1 MISNSKIEKNEEKRF
16 QKAQNIR
23 SVIRYLQKFKNA
35 LVVIYL
41 DDEIISSPLFSSHM
55 SDVNILH
62 QAGIKVILVPGSRK
76 RIDQVLSNFNLK
88 SEFKNNIRITSE
100 EAMPQIKMAAFDIS
114 NIVMTSLAAH
124 QISATIGNWVRARAM
139 GIIDGIDYGSAGVI
153 DKLQTESIKAILD
166 DGIIPIFPCIGW
178 SLTGKPYNISSITLA
193 EEIAISLKADKLF
206 FLMNESEITSENFK
220 IPENV
225 GLSEGNDVPAMNLSE
240 LKTFLELNKSS
251 EKSSESQL
259 NQPKSKTEQTQQ
271 KTKEE
276 QKKTQQ
282 RIIQL
287 LKTAEFA
294 CKNGIAR
301 VHLVNGS
308 IDGALPC
315 EIFSDLGC
323 GTMIYSQNY
332 GDLRQMQ
339 REDIPAVLSLM
350 RPFIQK
356 KILLPRTEENL
367 LDSFGDF
374 IVYEID
380 GGIRACASLHVYTE
394 IQNLKTKR
402 QNENRLK
409 ENQPGETQQNES
421 QGEIAAVAVDE
432 SFSNLGIGPMLIE
445 NLLEKAK
452 TLKLKS
458 VFILTTQTSD
468 WFEKLGFKKDSVD
481 SLPAERKKIWSP
493 ERNSKVL
500 RIEL

>member
-1 MISNSKIEKNEEKRF
+1 MILNNVANEEKRF

-55 SDVNILH
+55 SDVKILH

-76 RIDQVLSNFNLK
+76 RIDQVLSSFNLK

-100 EAMPQIKMAAFDIS
+100 DAMPQIKMAAFDSS

-153 DKLQTESIKAILD
+153 DKLQTDSIKAILD

-178 SLTGKPYNISSITLA
+178 SLTGKPYNISSTILA

-206 FLMNESEITSENFK
+206 FLMNDSEITSENFE

-225 GLSEGNDVPAMNLSE
+225 GLSEDYEVPALNLSE
-240 LKTFLELNKSS
+240 LQEFLEINKNS
-251 EKSSESQL
+251 EHK
-259 NQPKSKTEQTQQ
+259 
-271 KTKEE
+271 
-276 QKKTQQ
+276 
-282 RIIQL
+282 RILQL
-287 LKTAEFA
+287 LKTAGNA
-294 CKNGIAR
+294 CENGVTR

-339 REDIPAVLSLM
+339 REDVSAVLGLM
-350 RPFIQK
+350 RPFMQK
-356 KILLPRTEENL
+356 KILLPRTEQNL
-367 LDSFGDF
+367 LDSFRDF

-380 GGIRACASLHVYTE
+380 GGIRACASLHIYD
-394 IQNLKTKR
+394 K
-402 QNENRLK
+402 
-409 ENQPGETQQNES
+409 S

-432 SFSNLGIGPMLIE
+432 TFSNLGIGPMLIE
-445 NLLEKAK
+445 NLLEKARS
-452 TLKLKS
+452 LKLKS

-468 WFEKLGFKKDSVD
+468 WFEKLGFQKDSVD
-481 SLPAERKKIWSP
+481 SLPEERKAKWSP

>member
-1 MISNSKIEKNEEKRF
+1 MNETNRS

-55 SDVNILH
+55 SDVKILH

-76 RIDQVLSNFNLK
+76 RIDQVLSSFNLK

-100 EAMPQIKMAAFDIS
+100 DAMPQIKMAAFDSS

-153 DKLQTESIKAILD
+153 DKIQTESIKAILD

-178 SLTGKPYNISSITLA
+178 SLTGKPYNISSTILA

-206 FLMNESEITSENFK
+206 FLMNDSEITSENFA

-225 GLSEGNDVPAMNLSE
+225 GLSEDYEVPALNLSE
-240 LKTFLELNKSS
+240 LQEFLEMNENS
-251 EKSSESQL
+251 EHK
-259 NQPKSKTEQTQQ
+259 
-271 KTKEE
+271 
-276 QKKTQQ
+276 
-282 RIIQL
+282 RILQL
-287 LKTAEFA
+287 LKTAGNA
-294 CKNGIAR
+294 CKNGVTR

-332 GDLRQMQ
+332 GELRQMK
-339 REDIPAVLSLM
+339 REDIPAVLDLM
-350 RPFIQK
+350 RPFMHR
-356 KILLPRTEENL
+356 KILLPRTDEMLMN
-367 LDSFGDF
+367 SFADF

-380 GGIRACASLHVYTE
+380 GGIRACASLHIYD
-394 IQNLKTKR
+394 KT
-402 QNENRLK
+402 
-409 ENQPGETQQNES
+409 

-432 SFSNLGIGPMLIE
+432 TFSNLGIGPMLIE
-445 NLLEKAK
+445 NLLEKARS
-452 TLKLKS
+452 LKMKS

-468 WFEKLGFKKDSVD
+468 WFENLGFKKDSVD
-481 SLPAERKKIWSP
+481 SLPEERKAKWSP

>member
-1 MISNSKIEKNEEKRF
+1 MILNNEANRS

-23 SVIRYLQKFKNA
+23 SVVRYLQKFKNA

-55 SDVNILH
+55 SDVSILH

-76 RIDQVLSNFNLK
+76 RIDQVLANFNLK

-100 EAMPQIKMAAFDIS
+100 EGMPQIKMAAFDIS

-178 SLTGKPYNISSITLA
+178 SLTGKPYNISSVTLA
-193 EEIAISLKADKLF
+193 EEIAIALKVDKLF
-206 FLMNESEITSENFK
+206 FLMNESEITNENFK

-225 GLSEGNDVPAMNLSE
+225 GLSEDNDVPAMNLSE
-240 LKTFLELNKSS
+240 LQQFLELNK
-251 EKSSESQL
+251 
-259 NQPKSKTEQTQQ
+259 NSKHE
-271 KTKEE
+271 
-276 QKKTQQ
+276 

-287 LKTAEFA
+287 LKTAEYA
-294 CKNGIAR
+294 CKNGVTR

-332 GDLRQMQ
+332 GTFRQMQ
-339 REDIPAVLSLM
+339 REDISAVLALM
-350 RPFIQK
+350 RPFMQK
-356 KILLPRTEENL
+356 KILLPRTEESL
-367 LDSFGDF
+367 LESFRDF

-380 GGIRACASLHVYTE
+380 GGIRACASLHVYD
-394 IQNLKTKR
+394 K
-402 QNENRLK
+402 
-409 ENQPGETQQNES
+409 NQA
-421 QGEIAAVAVDE
+421 EIAAVAVDE

-445 NLLEKAK
+445 KLLEKARN
-452 TLKLKS
+452 LKIKS

-481 SLPAERKKIWSP
+481 SLPAERKAIWTL

-500 RIEL
+500 RITL

>member
-1 MISNSKIEKNEEKRF
+1 
-16 QKAQNIR
+16 
-23 SVIRYLQKFKNA
+23 
-35 LVVIYL
+35 
-41 DDEIISSPLFSSHM
+41 
-55 SDVNILH
+55 
-62 QAGIKVILVPGSRK
+62 
-76 RIDQVLSNFNLK
+76 
-88 SEFKNNIRITSE
+88 
-100 EAMPQIKMAAFDIS
+100 
-114 NIVMTSLAAH
+114 
-124 QISATIGNWVRARAM
+124 
-139 GIIDGIDYGSAGVI
+139 
-153 DKLQTESIKAILD
+153 
-166 DGIIPIFPCIGW
+166 
-178 SLTGKPYNISSITLA
+178 
-193 EEIAISLKADKLF
+193 
-206 FLMNESEITSENFK
+206 MNESEITSENFK

-225 GLSEGNDVPAMNLSE
+225 GLSEDNDVPAMNLSE
-240 LKTFLELNKSS
+240 LKTFLELNKIPEKTS
-251 EKSSESQL
+251 ETQQ
-259 NQPKSKTEQTQQ
+259 NQPQIQTKQTQQ

-294 CKNGIAR
+294 CKNGVAR

-339 REDIPAVLSLM
+339 REDIPAVLGLM

-356 KILLPRTEENL
+356 KILLPRTEQTL
-367 LDSFGDF
+367 MDSFGDF

-380 GGIRACASLHVYTE
+380 GGIRACASLHVYSET
-394 IQNLKTKR
+394 QNLKPNR
-402 QNENRLK
+402 QNENRHK
-409 ENQPGETQQNES
+409 ETQPGETQKNES

-432 SFSNLGIGPMLIE
+432 AFSNLGIGPILIE
-445 NLLEKAK
+445 NLLEKARN
-452 TLKLKS
+452 LKLKS

-481 SLPAERKKIWSP
+481 SLPKERKKIWSP

-500 RIEL
+500 RIDCRA

>member
-1 MISNSKIEKNEEKRF
+1 MILNNVANEENRS

-76 RIDQVLSNFNLK
+76 RIDQVLSSFNLK

-225 GLSEGNDVPAMNLSE
+225 GLSEDNDVPAMNLSE
-240 LKTFLELNKSS
+240 LQEFLELNKSS
-251 EKSSESQL
+251 KHE
-259 NQPKSKTEQTQQ
+259 
-271 KTKEE
+271 
-276 QKKTQQ
+276 

-287 LKTAEFA
+287 LKTAEYA
-294 CKNGIAR
+294 CKNGVTR

-339 REDIPAVLSLM
+339 REDISAVLGLM

-356 KILLPRTEENL
+356 KILLPRTEQTL
-367 LDSFGDF
+367 MDSFSDF

-380 GGIRACASLHVYTE
+380 GGIRACASLHIYD
-394 IQNLKTKR
+394 K
-402 QNENRLK
+402 
-409 ENQPGETQQNES
+409 NQA
-421 QGEIAAVAVDE
+421 EIAAVAVDE
-432 SFSNLGIGPMLIE
+432 AFSNLGIGPMLIE
-445 NLLEKAK
+445 NLLEKARN
-452 TLKLKS
+452 LKLKS

-481 SLPAERKKIWSP
+481 SLPKERKKIWSP

-500 RIEL
+500 RIKL

>member
-1 MISNSKIEKNEEKRF
+1 MILNNVANEEKRF

-55 SDVNILH
+55 SDVKILH

-76 RIDQVLSNFNLK
+76 RIDQVLSSFNLK

-100 EAMPQIKMAAFDIS
+100 DAMPQIKMAAFDSS
-114 NIVMTSLAAH
+114 NIVMTRLAAH

-153 DKLQTESIKAILD
+153 DKLQTDSIKAILD

-178 SLTGKPYNISSITLA
+178 SLTGKPYNISSTILA

-206 FLMNESEITSENFK
+206 FLMNDSEITSENFE

-225 GLSEGNDVPAMNLSE
+225 GLSEDYEVPALNLSE
-240 LKTFLELNKSS
+240 LQEFLEINKNS
-251 EKSSESQL
+251 EHK
-259 NQPKSKTEQTQQ
+259 
-271 KTKEE
+271 
-276 QKKTQQ
+276 
-282 RIIQL
+282 RILQL
-287 LKTAEFA
+287 LKTAGNA
-294 CKNGIAR
+294 CENGVTR

-339 REDIPAVLSLM
+339 REDVSAVLGLM
-350 RPFIQK
+350 RPFMQK
-356 KILLPRTEENL
+356 KILLPRTEQNL
-367 LDSFGDF
+367 LDSFRDF

-380 GGIRACASLHVYTE
+380 GGIRACASLHIYD
-394 IQNLKTKR
+394 K
-402 QNENRLK
+402 
-409 ENQPGETQQNES
+409 S

-432 SFSNLGIGPMLIE
+432 TFSNLGIGPMLIE
-445 NLLEKAK
+445 NLLEKARS
-452 TLKLKS
+452 LKLKS

-468 WFEKLGFKKDSVD
+468 WFEKLGFQKDSVD
-481 SLPAERKKIWSP
+481 SLPEERKAKWSP